1 MKKFHFSLRP
11 VAIMRAHRELCAREA
26 LAAATVALGRTEER
40 LTATRGRM
48 SELEVIIRTS
58 RKGSFRAADGA
69 AFGQAYRREWT
80 AELDAQKQV
89 ATARSALDKSREAC
103 VEANRH
109 LQVITRL
116 EDQARSLHRQ
126 ETQRVEQ
133 AEIDEMA
140 GRRASR
146 RRNVSP

>member
-26 LAAATVALGRTEER
+26 LAAAAGAHTRTEER
-40 LTATRGRM
+40 LAATRGRLT
-48 SELEVIIRTS
+48 ELETIIRAS
-58 RKGSFRAADGA
+58 RRGNFRAAEGA

-80 AELDAQKQV
+80 AEGDAQKQV
-89 ATARSALDKSREAC
+89 AAARAVLEKRREAC
-103 VEANRH
+103 IEANRH

-116 EDQARSLHRQ
+116 EEKARAFHRQ
-126 ETQRVEQ
+126 ETQRAEQ
-133 AEIDEMA
+133 AEIDDLA

-146 RRNVSP
+146 RRNASP

>member
-26 LAAATVALGRTEER
+26 LAAATVACTRTEER
-40 LTATRGRM
+40 LAATRGRLT
-48 SELEVIIRTS
+48 ELEGIIRTS
-58 RKGSFRAADGA
+58 RRTSFRAADGA

-80 AELDAQKQV
+80 AEADAQKQV
-89 ATARSALDKSREAC
+89 ASARAALEKRREAC
-103 VEANRH
+103 IEANRH

-116 EDQARSLHRQ
+116 EDKARATHQQ
-126 ETQRVEQ
+126 ETQRAEQ

-146 RRNVSP
+146 RRNASS